1 MGTDNA
7 PTSDSYPRQN
17 HNVSTDPH
25 IVLDGDGKRA
35 LEALVPFFDRKGML
49 GGIHATTR
57 ADEHMVANGYRRAV
71 HQIRTPID
79 KGPLTYTAVVSV
91 INIKWRKNRCSLQT
105 VNFPKYTLFNLIQ
118 IHEFSP
124 FQICLKRNIRIKTAL
139 IKKGQFSKIN
149 LPIYII

>member
-7 PTSDSYPRQN
+7 STSDSYPRQN

-25 IVLDGDGKRA
+25 VILDGDGKRA

-91 INIKWRKNRCSLQT
+91 INIKWRKNRCSLPQLREHMGEQGAPPLL
-105 VNFPKYTLFNLIQ
+105 VARIECVELMADPL
-118 IHEFSP
+118 
-124 FQICLKRNIRIKTAL
+124 CLR
-139 IKKGQFSKIN
+139 S
-149 LPIYII
+149 LPQ